1 MCEYPHKYKY
11 FIFSDEIVEW
21 CVVMIKFCVAFG
33 LDILAKYPWIWQIGV
48 VGFGLVAIT
57 ALIALVK
64 ARARPTRQTKKDKK
78 SK

>member
-1 MCEYPHKYKY
+1 MY
-11 FIFSDEIVEW
+11 FIFSDEIVDW
-21 CVVMIKFCVAFG
+21 CVEMIKFSVALG
-33 LDILAKYPWIWQIGV
+33 VDILAKHQWIWQIGV

-64 ARARPTRQTKKDKK
+64 ARARPTRETKKDKK

>member
-1 MCEYPHKYKY
+1 MLYN
-11 FIFSDEIVEW
+11 FNFSDEIVDW
-21 CVVMIKFCVAFG
+21 CVEMIKFSVAVG

-64 ARARPTRQTKKDKK
+64 ARARPTRETKKDKK

>member
-1 MCEYPHKYKY
+1 ME
-11 FIFSDEIVEW
+11 
-21 CVVMIKFCVAFG
+21 MIRFGIAFG

-48 VGFGLVAIT
+48 AGFGLVAIT

-64 ARARPTRQTKKDKK
+64 AGRSKPAKEAKKEKK